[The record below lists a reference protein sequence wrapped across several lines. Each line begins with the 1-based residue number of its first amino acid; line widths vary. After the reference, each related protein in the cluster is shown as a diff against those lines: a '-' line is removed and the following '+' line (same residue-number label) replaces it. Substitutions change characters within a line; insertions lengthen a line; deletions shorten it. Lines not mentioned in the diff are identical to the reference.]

1 MSHIRLPRFKR
12 VPDSILDMQLTSR
25 DTAIIRFVFQY
36 RFLRSTHIVALIG
49 GSRQQTLRRLQRL
62 YHFGYLDRPRAQID
76 HYRHGS
82 HAMVY
87 GLGNKGMALLER
99 EDGIARRKLDWTASN
114 RTVMRHFIEH
124 TLAVAE
130 AMVALE
136 CSCRGAGL
144 ELIPYSDTAF
154 KWSVPV
160 KHGNTTVTVGII
172 PDRVFGLRN
181 KEQPAKTAWFFL
193 EADRATMP
201 VQRRSLKQTSFAR
214 KLLAYSET
222 WRRKVLS
229 NAFPRFRILTV
240 TTSHERVR
248 HLLDAHR
255 AFGNGKG
262 SGLFLF
268 THQQEFHCE
277 ADVLKLPITNGRGEQ
292 ITLVE

>member
-1 MSHIRLPRFKR
+1 
-12 VPDSILDMQLTSR
+12 MQLTPR
-25 DTAIIRFVFQY
+25 DINIIRLVFQY
-36 RFLRSTHIVALIG
+36 RFLRSIHIIALIG

-76 HYRHGS
+76 NYRYGS
-82 HAMVY
+82 RAMVY

-114 RTVMRHFIEH
+114 RTAMRHFIEH

-130 AMVALE
+130 AMVAVE
-136 CSCRGAGL
+136 SSCRGTDI

-160 KHGNTTVTVGII
+160 RYDNTVVTVGII

-181 KEQPAKTAWFFL
+181 KRRPTEIAWFFL

-214 KLLAYSET
+214 KLIAYYET
-222 WRRKVLS
+222 WRRGVLVTE
-229 NAFPRFRILTV
+229 FPRFRVLTI
-240 TTSHERVR
+240 TTSSERVEN
-248 HLLDAHR
+248 LMAAHQKCN
-255 AFGNGKG
+255 AGKG

-268 THQQEFHCE
+268 THHREFHH
-277 ADVLKLPITNGRGEQ
+277 DTNVLKLPLKNGRGGLV
-292 ITLVE
+292 TLLE